1 MFADFA
7 RTPTAQAHVE
17 FAESQAAAA
26 QTMRQ
31 DHRGRAVRIDRLSR
45 SPLGGGKAS
54 TQASWMEQRTHPARS
69 RQAQDEDGHT
79 RLL

>member
-45 SPLGGGKAS
+45 SPLARRRPGFDSGFMDGTADAS
-54 TQASWMEQRTHPARS
+54 CSYSPGPRR
-69 RQAQDEDGHT
+69 G
-79 RLL
+79 